1 MSDPP
6 RFAVNLVSPFPSLAV
21 SKELTP
27 SSTFYKTGKAH
38 VIHFYNS
45 G

>member
-6 RFAVNLVSPFPSLAV
+6 QFSVNLVAPFPSLAV
-21 SKELTP
+21 SSVLTP
-27 SSTFYKTGKAH
+27 SSAFFTAGKPC

>member
-1 MSDPP
+1 
-6 RFAVNLVSPFPSLAV
+6 VNIVAPFPSLAV

-27 SSTFYKTGKAH
+27 SSTFFRTGRSC